1 MKRLLEAAA
10 LGLALCLSTTA
21 DAHRAWL
28 LPSATVLSGNEPWIT
43 VDAAISNDLFY
54 FEHNPMRLDGLQI
67 IAPDGSREEAQNRS
81 SGKFRS
87 TFDVRLAEP
96 GTYKLAVVTEGLFAR
111 YEENGETKRWRGT
124 AQRLAEIPE
133 TAQNLQLTQS
143 QSRTEAFVTA
153 GKPSTAALE
162 PSRIGLELEPVTHP
176 NDLIA
181 GEVSRFRLLLD
192 GKPAGGVD
200 VTVIQGGIRYRDQL
214 NETKI
219 STDSEGRFEVVW
231 PAPGM
236 YWLNASIQ
244 DDRSTVTGARRRA
257 NYNATLEVMA
267 P

>member
-1 MKRLLEAAA
+1 MKRLLGAAA
-10 LGLALCLSTTA
+10 LTLALSLPATVY
-21 DAHRAWL
+21 AHRAWL

-43 VDAAISNDLFY
+43 VDAAVSNDLFY

-67 IAPDGSREEAQNRS
+67 IAPDGSREDAQNRS

-87 TFDVRLAEP
+87 TFDVRLSEP

-133 TAQNLQLTQS
+133 TAQNLQITQS

-153 GKPSTAALE
+153 GKPSTGALK
-162 PSRIGLELEPVTHP
+162 PSGIGLELEPVTHP

-181 GEVSRFRLLLD
+181 GEASRFRLLLD
-192 GKPAGGVD
+192 GKPAGGVA
-200 VTVIQGGIRYRDQL
+200 VTVIQGGIRYRDHL
-214 NETKI
+214 KETKV
-219 STDSEGRFEVVW
+219 STDSEGHFEIVW
-231 PAPGM
+231 SAPGM
-236 YWLNASIQ
+236 YWLNASVQ

-257 NYNATLEVMA
+257 SYNATIEVL
-267 P
+267 PP

>member
-1 MKRLLEAAA
+1 MTRLLGAAA
-10 LGLALCLSTTA
+10 LVPALHLPATA

-28 LPSATVLSGNEPWIT
+28 LPSATVLSGGEPWVT

-67 IAPDGSREEAQNRS
+67 VAPDGSREEAQNRG
-81 SGKFRS
+81 SGKFRN
-87 TFDVRLAEP
+87 TFDVRLVQP
-96 GTYKLAVVTEGLFAR
+96 GTYKLAVVADGLFAR

-133 TAQNLQLTQS
+133 TAQNLQLAQS

-153 GKPSTAALE
+153 GKPSTAALK
-162 PSRIGLELEPVTHP
+162 PSGIGLELEPVTHP

-181 GEVSRFRLLLD
+181 GEASRFRLLLD
-192 GKPAGGVD
+192 GKPAGGVN
-200 VTVIQGGIRYRDQL
+200 VMVIQGGIRYRDQL
-214 NETKI
+214 NETKL
-219 STDSEGRFEVVW
+219 STDSEGHFEFVW

-244 DDRSTVTGARRRA
+244 DDRSTITGARRRA
-257 NYNATLEVMA
+257 SYTATLEVL
-267 P
+267 PP